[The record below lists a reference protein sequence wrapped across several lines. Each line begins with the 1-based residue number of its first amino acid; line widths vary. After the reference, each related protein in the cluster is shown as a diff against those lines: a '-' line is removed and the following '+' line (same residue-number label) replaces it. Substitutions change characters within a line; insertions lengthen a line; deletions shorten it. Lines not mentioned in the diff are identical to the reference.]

1 MLLSRAPLLWSFI
14 YDIGYLWIFAI
25 AQKSKEPN
33 DLFYMDIFLGSAL
46 LQDQIFFD
54 QDTSLDDCSQS
65 GHLRVEKLPWP
76 TKNDS
81 SESDGLWEHFFVL
94 TLAMSN
100 NQLRDLNMLF

>member
-65 GHLRVEKLPWP
+65 GHLRVEKLFPLTDKEWQFGVRRTLRTFFCSDTGYVQQS
-76 TKNDS
+76 TKGS
-81 SESDGLWEHFFVL
+81 
-94 TLAMSN
+94 
-100 NQLRDLNMLF
+100 